1 MKNEFDMPSN
11 MLLPLFKDMEKRNI
25 KLRAGHYLAALEHVG
40 GAESSDIR
48 QLLDQMAALR
58 SDPRLCT
65 KLRISINI
73 TSTPCMTRNG
83 HRGGTARIS
92 KMRPEYDRMCQ
103 T

>member
-1 MKNEFDMPSN
+1 MSDGAASGVYSALRPEAVNYLKNEFDMPSN

-58 SDPRLCT
+58 SDPRLPSCFFFA
-65 KLRISINI
+65 RSCAFPEISRV
-73 TSTPCMTRNG
+73 P
-83 HRGGTARIS
+83 
-92 KMRPEYDRMCQ
+92 PV
-103 T
+103 